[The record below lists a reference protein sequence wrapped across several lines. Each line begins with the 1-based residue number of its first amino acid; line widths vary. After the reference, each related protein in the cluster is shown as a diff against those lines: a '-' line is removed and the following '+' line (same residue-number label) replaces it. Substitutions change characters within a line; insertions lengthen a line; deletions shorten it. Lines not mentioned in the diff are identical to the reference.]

1 MQREIMKN
9 LSMVKLLVVFLLLLP
24 VEAHAYLGPGLCA
37 GTIGAIIGVI
47 VSVFV
52 AIFAVI
58 YYPIKRLFK
67 RKKAGKSNIEQDNE
81 SPESAGVFETTGD
94 GG

>member
-1 MQREIMKN
+1 MRN
-9 LSMVKLLVVFLLLLP
+9 FSMVKLLVVFLFLLP
-24 VEAHAYLGPGLCA
+24 FDAHAYLGPGLGA

-52 AIFAVI
+52 AIFAVV

-67 RKKAGKSNIEQDNE
+67 RKKAGKSNIEPDKE
-81 SPESAGVFETTGD
+81 SPESARGPESGGD
-94 GG
+94 GE